1 MKGILPA
8 SCRIIGYALL
18 ILSVFVPLLM
28 YMFGMVDDTNLLY
41 VKMSM
46 KLVIWLSL
54 FMVFLAKAKEEDAE
68 AASLRSKAMQYA
80 LYVWGVYYVV
90 LLVKGAVEGDLQV
103 ADNSVGIVYMV
114 LNVLVWEFFLQK
126 RRMEKM
132 FRRK

>member
-46 KLVIWLSL
+46 KQVIWLSL

-80 LYVWGVYYVV
+80 LYVWGLYYIV

>member
-8 SCRIIGYALL
+8 SCRIIGYTLL

-80 LYVWGVYYVV
+80 LYVWGLYYIV

>member
-1 MKGILPA
+1 MKGKLPA

-46 KLVIWLSL
+46 KLVIWLCL

-80 LYVWGVYYVV
+80 LYVWGLYYIV

>member
-80 LYVWGVYYVV
+80 LYVWGLYYIV

-126 RRMEKM
+126 HRMEKM

>member
-54 FMVFLAKAKEEDAE
+54 FMVFLAKTKEEDAE

-80 LYVWGVYYVV
+80 LYVWGLYYIV

>member
-54 FMVFLAKAKEEDAE
+54 FMVFLAKAKEEDPE

>member
-80 LYVWGVYYVV
+80 LYVWGLYYIV

-103 ADNSVGIVYMV
+103 ANNSVGIVYMV

>member
-46 KLVIWLSL
+46 KLVIWLAL

-80 LYVWGVYYVV
+80 LYVWGLYYIV

>member
-8 SCRIIGYALL
+8 SCRIIGYGLL

-80 LYVWGVYYVV
+80 LYVWGLYYIV

>member
-54 FMVFLAKAKEEDAE
+54 FIVFLAKAKEEDAE